1 MNRREDHLELIFN
14 KLHGI
19 SVEDE
24 QDGEFLEMMFSA
36 VLPKKQARSASK
48 IYMDKYDDIR
58 SVFDA
63 PPEELRGLGDLGY
76 KPAVLIGLI
85 KKSAEF
91 YLKEKIVKRDLLAG
105 SQDVVNYLKWT
116 LASEKV
122 EKFMALYLNSKMEL
136 LDMEVINEGIVNQT
150 VVYPRKILEYAFKHN
165 AAAIIFVHNHPSGD
179 PTPSLFD
186 RELTKKLVAAAMAVD
201 IAVHDHII
209 IGKGGTFSAR
219 EDGWFGDTSRAIAMK
234 IQNKSNVLHE

>member
-1 MNRREDHLELIFN
+1 MDRKEDHLELIFN

-19 SVEDE
+19 SVDE
-24 QDGEFLEMMFSA
+24 TKDSEFLEMMFSA
-36 VLPKKQARSASK
+36 VLTKKQAKAVSR

-58 SVFDA
+58 GVFDA
-63 PPEELRGLGDLGY
+63 PPEELRGLGDIGY
-76 KPAVLIGLI
+76 KPAVLVGLV
-85 KKSAEF
+85 KKSAEL
-91 YLKEKIVKRDLLAG
+91 YLKEKIVKRDMLTG

-136 LDMEVINEGIVNQT
+136 IEMEVINEGIVNQT

-165 AAAIIFVHNHPSGD
+165 ATAIIFVHNHPSGN
-179 PTPSLFD
+179 PAPSLFD
-186 RELTKKLVAAAMAVD
+186 RELTNKLVAATVAVD

-209 IGKGGTFSAR
+209 IGKGGAFSAR
-219 EDGWFGDTSRAIAMK
+219 EDGWFGDTSRAIAMN
-234 IQNKSNVLHE
+234 IQSKSNVLHE